1 MSSTTNQ
8 RYSVTEKAKSSFD
21 AWADEGKPIHPN
33 LRTVVYRTAI
43 KTNPAKAVPVLKKE
57 WYSGASIDGKEV
69 CLASLGHTRDPDIIT
84 NDLLPFNCDLSPPAP
99 PSESVP
105 SGDMHSLGSALST
118 NSVARPIQWKYIQ
131 ENWEKLTTKMA
142 NPVVLDRF
150 IKLTLQKFTDAKYID
165 EIDAFF
171 KDKDTSAFDR
181 TLEQVK
187 DSIRGRAAYRERD
200 AKVIKE
206 WLSANGYLQ

>member
-1 MSSTTNQ
+1 MVF
-8 RYSVTEKAKSSFD
+8 RV
-21 AWADEGKPIHPN
+21 
-33 LRTVVYRTAI
+33 AI
-43 KTNPAKAVPVLKKE
+43 KTQPEKAVKALKKE
-57 WYSGASIDGKEV
+57 WFTGKGIDAKEV
-69 CLASLGHTRDPDIIT
+69 CLASLGHVRDPEIISKSI
-84 NDLLPFNCDLSPPAP
+84 LPFNCDMSPPAP

-105 SGDMHSLGSALST
+105 SGDMHSLGGALS
-118 NSVARPIQWKYIQ
+118 NNAIGRPLQWKYMQ

-150 IKLTLQKFTDAKYID
+150 VKLTLQKFTHTKYID

-187 DSIRGRAAYRERD
+187 DAIRGRAAYRERD
-200 AKVIKE
+200 AAVIKG
-206 WLSANGYLQ
+206 WLGANGYLE

>member
-1 MSSTTNQ
+1 M
-8 RYSVTEKAKSSFD
+8 
-21 AWADEGKPIHPN
+21 
-33 LRTVVYRTAI
+33 RTVVYRAGI
-43 KTNPAKAVPVLKKE
+43 KTDPEKAVKALKKE
-57 WYSGASIDGKEV
+57 WYTGKSIDAKEV
-69 CLASLGHTRDPDIIT
+69 CLASLGHVRNPEIIS
-84 NDLLPFNCDLSPPAP
+84 NSLLPFNCDLSPPAP

-105 SGDMHSLGSALST
+105 SGDMHSLGSAMSN

-150 IKLTLQKFTDAKYID
+150 VKLTLQKFTNTKYID

-187 DSIRGRAAYRERD
+187 DAIRGRAAYRERD
-200 AKVIKE
+200 AEVLKE
-206 WLSANGYLQ
+206 WLGANGYLQ